1 MGERDYCFGRS
12 SSTTWGLII
21 GVLIILAGVIE
32 LFGDTIRWL
41 NWDSIWPYLVIVLG
55 LLIVGN
61 TLYRR

>member
-32 LFGDTIRWL
+32 LFGDTIR
-41 NWDSIWPYLVIVLG
+41 
-55 LLIVGN
+55 
-61 TLYRR
+61 